1 MSGLTIAF
9 VLIPC
14 IAAVITGAVIYDW
27 RLAAAAFCGALAF
40 LFLAPSLPEAIRVFG
55 SSAVSGIA
63 LGSMTLIVL
72 LLWRPTVATWSRMT
86 AAMLV
91 TFAIT
96 FGHLISLGV
105 S

>member
-14 IAAVITGAVIYDW
+14 IAAAITGAMISDW
-27 RLAAAAFCGALAF
+27 RLAAAAFFGALGF

-55 SSAVSGIA
+55 SSAVTGIA
-63 LGSMTLIVL
+63 LGSATLIAM
-72 LLWRPTVATWSRMT
+72 LLWRPTTSTWSRMT

-91 TFAIT
+91 TFAVT